1 MARIDV
7 TLSSLHSDII
17 AITTTAA
24 KLALSHFRLGEKTHA
39 EVSYKNGVSPVT
51 AADHAVDAYL
61 KLNLLN
67 LLPEAGWLSEETEDG
82 PQRLTKSRLF
92 IVDPID
98 GTRAFMSGDPRWAVS
113 VALVEN
119 GRPIIAVL
127 VAPALDESFTAQ
139 IGQGALLNGKALPRL
154 PAFTHPAVAAG
165 PVTVLD
171 RLRDSG
177 LEMRRVPKIPSL
189 AYRLVS
195 VAANTIDIGLAG
207 PNAHDWDIAAA
218 DLILRESHVP
228 LTGFANQP
236 IVYNRVDSRH
246 GGLVAARDPL
256 HKTICAVLG
265 ATASAPAH

>member
-7 TLSSLHSDII
+7 TSSKLHSDII
-17 AITTTAA
+17 AITATAA
-24 KLALSHFRLGEKTHA
+24 KLALSHFRMGEKTHA

-61 KLNLLN
+61 KLHLLK

-82 PQRLTKSRLF
+82 PQRLTKSRVF

-119 GRPIIAVL
+119 GRPIVAAL
-127 VAPALDESFTAQ
+127 VAPALNESFTAQ
-139 IGQGALLNGKALPRL
+139 IGQGATLNGNVLPHL
-154 PAFTHPAVAAG
+154 PALTRPAVVAG
-165 PVTVLD
+165 PVNLLD

-177 LEMRRVPKIPSL
+177 LEMRRVPRIPSL

-195 VAANTIDIGLAG
+195 VAANSIDIGLAA
-207 PNAHDWDIAAA
+207 PDAHDWDIAAA
-218 DLILRESHVP
+218 DLILRESHVC
-228 LTGFANQP
+228 LTGFGNQP
-236 IVYNRVDSRH
+236 ILYNRIDSRH

-265 ATASAPAH
+265 ATASASA

>member
-1 MARIDV
+1 M
-7 TLSSLHSDII
+7 TLNTLQSDII
-17 AITTTAA
+17 AISEAAA

-39 EVSYKNGVSPVT
+39 EVSYKHGVSPVT

-61 KLNLLN
+61 KLHLLK

-82 PQRLTKSRLF
+82 PQRLAKSRVF

-119 GRPIIAVL
+119 GQPILASL
-127 VAPALDESFTAQ
+127 VAPALQESFTAQ
-139 IGQGALLNGKALPRL
+139 VGQGATLNGKALPRL
-154 PAFTHPAVAAG
+154 AGFTNLAVAAG
-165 PVTVLD
+165 PVTILD
-171 RLRDSG
+171 KLRDSG
-177 LEMRRVPKIPSL
+177 LQMRRVPKIPSL

-195 VAANTIDIGLAG
+195 VAANTLDIGLAG

-236 IVYNRVDSRH
+236 ILYNRVDSRH

-265 ATASAPAH
+265 A